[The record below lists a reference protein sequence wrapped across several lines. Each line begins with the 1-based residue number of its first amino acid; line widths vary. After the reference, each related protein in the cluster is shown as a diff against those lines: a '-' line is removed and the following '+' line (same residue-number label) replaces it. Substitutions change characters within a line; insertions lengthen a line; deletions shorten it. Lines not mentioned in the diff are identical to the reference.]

1 MYFRSREN
9 LEPLI
14 KNELSKN
21 GEQLTPEIQI
31 KIQNIMLENEQ
42 NELGKILK
50 GERLQIQLM

>member
-1 MYFRSREN
+1 M
-9 LEPLI
+9 EPLI